1 MTDEQAWLSVKLA
14 ELADD
19 FDRLSDPA
27 RDDANFFYDWEPPEW
42 LVGGQMFPGGREAQ
56 DAAVLV
62 AAMLREAVTMMKSL

>member
-1 MTDEQAWLSVKLA
+1 MNDEQAWLSVQLA

-27 RDDANFFYDWEPPEW
+27 RDDANFFYDWEPPTW
-42 LVGGQMFPGGREAQ
+42 LVGGQMLSGREAQ

-62 AAMLREAVTMMKSL
+62 AAMLREAVTVMKSL

>member
-1 MTDEQAWLSVKLA
+1 MNDEQAWLSVKLA

-27 RDDANFFYDWEPPEW
+27 RDDANFFYDWEPPTW
-42 LVGGQMFPGGREAQ
+42 LVGGQMYGGREAQ

-62 AAMLREAVTMMKSL
+62 AAMLREAVTVMKSL